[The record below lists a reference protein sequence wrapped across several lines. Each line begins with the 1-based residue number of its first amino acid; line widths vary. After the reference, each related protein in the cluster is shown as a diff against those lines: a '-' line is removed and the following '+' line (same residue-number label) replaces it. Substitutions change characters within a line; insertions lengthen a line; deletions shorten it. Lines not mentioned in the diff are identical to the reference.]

1 MHSDLLP
8 YLVAFVV
15 HMINMVPH
23 RGDVY
28 PVSARE
34 LFLNRRLDV
43 ERDLRCS
50 FGDYCM
56 CVNPVISNDT
66 TTARTTAGI
75 ALLPTGNRQGSV
87 KFLDMTSNIIF
98 VRDKFIVLPMPT
110 NVINFM
116 NHQATLTNTSAV
128 TEILVRGVHSMT
140 EDDQSAAAAADDVL
154 TASAAVPEAP
164 ASAASVLPADAA
176 PAVADVIVHDHR
188 VDDTPSPD
196 QSTAQPAR
204 SVSNM
209 PAIPAGYTTK
219 TEYVDDVVVEGAD
232 GTFPTL
238 PRPSTV
244 AAYSAAGSAE
254 VIDLTGEDDDEAGD
268 TSPEV
273 KQDTKAHF
281 PDDEP
286 NKGLTTSLTSLTLM
300 TRMVMVT
307 GRLS

>member
-1 MHSDLLP
+1 MPHIERRLREIKEHIRCVFVSLPFKMHSDLLP

-87 KFLDMTSNIIF
+87 KFLDMTSNTIF
-98 VRDKFIVLPMPT
+98 VRDKFTVLPMPT
-110 NVINFM
+110 NVICFM

-140 EDDQSAAAAADDVL
+140 EDDQSAAADDVL
-154 TASAAVPEAP
+154 TASTAVPEAT
-164 ASAASVLPADAA
+164 AASVLPADAA

-188 VDDTPSPD
+188 VI
-196 QSTAQPAR
+196 A
-204 SVSNM
+204 
-209 PAIPAGYTTK
+209 
-219 TEYVDDVVVEGAD
+219 
-232 GTFPTL
+232 
-238 PRPSTV
+238 
-244 AAYSAAGSAE
+244 
-254 VIDLTGEDDDEAGD
+254 
-268 TSPEV
+268 
-273 KQDTKAHF
+273 
-281 PDDEP
+281 
-286 NKGLTTSLTSLTLM
+286 
-300 TRMVMVT
+300 
-307 GRLS
+307 